1 MNKSLRREQIKILFI
16 MKKSLKKLTRDEL
29 KELNGGKIIGGA
41 GFPCYCDGALKGNA
55 GTVLECELMCS

>member
-1 MNKSLRREQIKILFI
+1 